1 MWLCGGIQSSRL
13 KIPFLGR
20 LIPEN
25 LSNRGEEDFSVVTVK
40 IS

>member
-1 MWLCGGIQSSRL
+1 MWLRGGIQNLRL

-25 LSNRGEEDFSVVTVK
+25 LSNRGGEGSSVVTVK